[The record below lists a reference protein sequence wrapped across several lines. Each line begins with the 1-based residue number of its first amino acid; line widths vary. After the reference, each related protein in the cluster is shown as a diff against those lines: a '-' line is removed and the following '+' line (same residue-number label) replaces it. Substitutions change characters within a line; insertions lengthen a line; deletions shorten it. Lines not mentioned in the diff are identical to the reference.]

1 MDIFGI
7 GPLEFIFIVIIA
19 LIVVGPQDLGKAARA
34 AGRFLNRLYRSEVWQ
49 ALTDASKSLR
59 TLPNRLAREAALEEL
74 DEVRRSVRETG
85 EEAAQEIRSLDEGL
99 KAWTHPKPDKPTED
113 NSVPPDEDQRP
124 EPPAE

>member
-7 GPLEFIFIVIIA
+7 GPLEFILILIIA
-19 LIVVGPQDLGKAARA
+19 LIVVGPQDMGKAARS
-34 AGRFLNRLYRSEVWQ
+34 AGRFLNRLYRSEAWR

-74 DEVRRSVRETG
+74 DEARRSVQETG
-85 EEAAQEIRSLDEGL
+85 EAVAQEMRSLDEGL
-99 KAWTHPKPDKPTED
+99 KAWSKPKPEESTESEGVSP
-113 NSVPPDEDQRP
+113 NEDQVQ